1 VVVGHSHEQFQRQA
15 GGTCFVNPG
24 SVGRPGDGNP
34 QAAYAML
41 SLNPFK
47 VDLIRL
53 DYNVED
59 AADALRRKG
68 LPESFA
74 QMLLEG
80 VALDEVTKQD
90 KAKEAVVDKAC
101 NVVVE
106 ASGRF
111 SEGLLADGGHYGQV
125 TNLALALFD
134 GLKKTHK
141 LGKRERCWLECASLL
156 HDVGLSKGTAK
167 HHKTSMQLILNATQ
181 LPFASEDRRVIA
193 SIARYHRKAL
203 PKPGHYNLTPLDK
216 ETVDSI
222 SVLSGILRIADSL
235 DYSHESNVTGLA
247 VNVGAQKI
255 AIECITKA
263 DLTLEEQAFNK
274 KKDLFEQVF
283 GKKTVLVWKQQ

>member
-1 VVVGHSHEQFQRQA
+1 
-15 GGTCFVNPG
+15 
-24 SVGRPGDGNP
+24 
-34 QAAYAML
+34 
-41 SLNPFK
+41 
-47 VDLIRL
+47 
-53 DYNVED
+53 
-59 AADALRRKG
+59 
-68 LPESFA
+68 
-74 QMLLEG
+74 
-80 VALDEVTKQD
+80 
-90 KAKEAVVDKAC
+90 
-101 NVVVE
+101 
-106 ASGRF
+106 
-111 SEGLLADGGHYGQV
+111 
-125 TNLALALFD
+125 
-134 GLKKTHK
+134 
-141 LGKRERCWLECASLL
+141 
-156 HDVGLSKGTAK
+156 
-167 HHKTSMQLILNATQ
+167 MQLILNATQ